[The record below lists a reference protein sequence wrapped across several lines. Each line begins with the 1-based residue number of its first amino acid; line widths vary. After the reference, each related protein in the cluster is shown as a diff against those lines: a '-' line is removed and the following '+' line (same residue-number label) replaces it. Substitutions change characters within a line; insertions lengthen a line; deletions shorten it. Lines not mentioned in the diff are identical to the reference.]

1 MFEGRYE
8 TLREGT
14 SRKGPVA
21 YWMSRDQRAR
31 DNWALLFA
39 QALAIERKAPLIVLF
54 SLAPAFLGAAL
65 RQYGFMLRGLKEV
78 EESLA
83 EKSIPFVLIKGE
95 PPEAVPSFIKRY
107 KISELVT
114 DFDPLKIKRGW
125 QDAVASRIDIPLH
138 MVDAHNIVPCRIAS
152 SKQEFAARTFRPRI
166 QARLG
171 DYLTDFPRL
180 RKHQH
185 HIGIKA
191 GFDLEKTISGLA
203 VDSTVKEVD
212 WLKPGETEAAKALE
226 DFMEKKLDRYAED
239 RNDPTKDGQ
248 SNLSPYLHFG
258 YIAAQRVALQV
269 MRKGADGEGKRAFLE
284 ELIVRKELSD
294 NFCLYNRDY
303 DSITGFPAW
312 AKKTL
317 NAHAGDRREFIFSLD
332 ELENARTYDPL
343 WNASQMQMVKTG
355 KMHGYMRMYWAKKI
369 LEWSESP
376 EAALRN
382 AIYLNDKYELDGRDP
397 NGYAGIAWAIGG
409 VHDRAWA
416 ERKVTGKIRY
426 MSYRGSRSKFDVDA
440 YIRRWAG

>member
-8 TLREGT
+8 TLKDGVLL
-14 SRKGPVA
+14 KGPVA
-21 YWMSRDQRAR
+21 YWMSRDQRSR

-39 QALAIERKAPLIVLF
+39 QSLALERRVPLIVF
-54 SLAPAFLGAAL
+54 FCLAPAFLGAAL

-83 EKSIPFVLIKGE
+83 ERSIPFILVKGE
-95 PPEAVPSFIKRY
+95 PPEAVPDFIKRH
-107 KISELVT
+107 KVSELVI

-125 QDAVASRIDIPLH
+125 RYAVASRIGIPFH

-166 QARLG
+166 QAKLE
-171 DYLTDFPRL
+171 DFLTDFPRL
-180 RKHQH
+180 RRHPH
-185 HIGIKA
+185 HSGIKA
-191 GFDLEKTISGLA
+191 VFAIEETISELEI
-203 VDSTVKEVD
+203 DRTVKEAD
-212 WLKPGETEAAKALE
+212 WLKPGESEAQKALE
-226 DFMEKKLDRYAED
+226 GFIEKKLDKYADD

-258 YIAAQRVALQV
+258 QISAQRVALEII
-269 MRKGADGEGKRAFLE
+269 RNGAEGEGKKAFLE

-294 NFCLYNRDY
+294 NFCHYNHDY
-303 DSITGFPAW
+303 DSVRGFPAW

-317 NAHAGDRREFIFSLD
+317 DAHSGDRRELLFSLD
-332 ELENARTYDPL
+332 ELENARTYDQL

-369 LEWSESP
+369 LEWSGAP
-376 EAALRN
+376 EAALGN

-426 MSYRGSRSKFDVDA
+426 MSYKGSRSKFDVDA

>member
-8 TLREGT
+8 TLKDGAL
-14 SRKGPVA
+14 RKGPVA
-21 YWMSRDQRAR
+21 YWMSRDQRSK

-39 QALAIERKAPLIVLF
+39 QSLAIERKAQLIVLF
-54 SLAPAFLGAAL
+54 CLAPAFLGAAL

-83 EKSIPFVLIKGE
+83 ERSVPFVLIKGE
-95 PPEAVPSFIKRY
+95 PPIAVPDFIKRY
-107 KISELVT
+107 EISELVT

-125 QDAVASRIDIPLH
+125 RDAVAARIGIPFH

-166 QARLG
+166 QARLK
-171 DYLTDFPRL
+171 DFLTDFPRF
-180 RKHQH
+180 RRHPH
-185 HIGIKA
+185 HAGIKA
-191 GFDLEKTISGLA
+191 GFELEKTISELEI
-203 VDSTVKEVD
+203 DSTVKEAD
-212 WLKPGETEAAKALE
+212 WIKPGESEARKALE
-226 DFMEKKLDRYAED
+226 SFIVKKLGRYADD

-258 YIAAQRVALQV
+258 QISAQRVALQV
-269 MRKGADGEGKRAFLE
+269 MRKGADGEGKKAFLE

-303 DSITGFPAW
+303 DSARGFPAW

-317 NAHAGDRREFIFSLD
+317 DAHSADRREFLFSLD

-355 KMHGYMRMYWAKKI
+355 KMHGYMRMYWAKKM
-369 LEWSESP
+369 LEWSGSP

-416 ERKVTGKIRY
+416 ERKVTGKIRF
-426 MSYRGSRSKFDVDA
+426 MSYKGSRSKFDVDA
-440 YIRRWAG
+440 YIRRWGG

>member
-8 TLREGT
+8 TLREGA
-14 SRKGPVA
+14 SRKGAVA
-21 YWMSRDQRAR
+21 YWMSRDQRSR

-54 SLAPAFLGAAL
+54 CLAPAFLGAAL

-83 EKSIPFVLIKGE
+83 EKSIPFVLIKGK
-95 PPEAVPSFIKRY
+95 PPEAVPAFIKHHG
-107 KISELVT
+107 ISELVT
-114 DFDPLKIKRGW
+114 DFDPLRIKRGW
-125 QDAVASRIDIPLH
+125 QEAVASNVKIPFH

-171 DYLTDFPRL
+171 DYLTQLPQL
-180 RKHQH
+180 KKHPH

-191 GFDLEKTISGLA
+191 GFDLEKTLSGLA
-203 VDSTVKEVD
+203 IDRTIKEVD
-212 WLKPGETEAAKALE
+212 WLKPRETEAWKALE
-226 DFMEKKLDRYAED
+226 SFIEKRLDRYAD
-239 RNDPTKDGQ
+239 NRNDPTKDGQ

-258 YIAAQRVALQV
+258 QISAQRVALKV
-269 MRKGADGEGKRAFLE
+269 MKCDANEESKKAFLE
-284 ELIVRKELSD
+284 ELIIRKELSD

-303 DSITGFPAW
+303 DSIKGFPAW

-317 NAHAGDRREFIFSLD
+317 EEHAGDRREFIFSLG

-343 WNASQMQMVKTG
+343 WNASQLQMVKTG

-369 LEWSESP
+369 LEWSGSP

-409 VHDRAWA
+409 THDRAWA

-426 MSYRGSRSKFDVDA
+426 MSYRGSRSKFDVDS
-440 YIRRWAG
+440 YIQRWAG